1 MHLLFVA
8 SFTGMGGAERSL
20 IPLAKVLHR
29 AGYDLSLLLVKP
41 PKDDRIFRD
50 FPGTVA
56 MPSNST
62 FMGKLQ
68 ALVQLNKMSANAD
81 ILIATSE
88 HTVTYVS
95 WLISLWHRKPLA
107 ADVQVC
113 LSRRVYDD
121 KISPIHDY
129 LCRWIYPRIF
139 YIRCVAEGVTQDMRS
154 HYKVPTKNLHTIYV
168 PFDLDAIA
176 QAGQLPILDN
186 LSHIFSRPTIVA
198 VGRLTKQK
206 RFDIAIQS
214 FFHLHQ
220 NYNIDA
226 NLLILGDG
234 ELRPQL
240 EQQVQSLNLQE
251 RVFLPGF
258 VENPHAYI
266 KRSQVFLLSSDYEG
280 LPRVLIEALALACPV
295 VATDCPSGPNEILE
309 GGKWGLLTPVANP
322 EAIADALAQ
331 VLQNSELAQKLSHA
345 SLQRA
350 KAFDTQA
357 ITQQYETFLNQ
368 ALSHQ
373 IA

>member
-1 MHLLFVA
+1 
-8 SFTGMGGAERSL
+8 
-20 IPLAKVLHR
+20 
-29 AGYDLSLLLVKP
+29 
-41 PKDDRIFRD
+41 
-50 FPGTVA
+50 
-56 MPSNST
+56 
-62 FMGKLQ
+62 
-68 ALVQLNKMSANAD
+68 
-81 ILIATSE
+81 
-88 HTVTYVS
+88 
-95 WLISLWHRKPLA
+95 
-107 ADVQVC
+107 
-113 LSRRVYDD
+113 
-121 KISPIHDY
+121 
-129 LCRWIYPRIF
+129 
-139 YIRCVAEGVTQDMRS
+139 MRS

-240 EQQVQSLNLQE
+240 EEQVQSLNLQE